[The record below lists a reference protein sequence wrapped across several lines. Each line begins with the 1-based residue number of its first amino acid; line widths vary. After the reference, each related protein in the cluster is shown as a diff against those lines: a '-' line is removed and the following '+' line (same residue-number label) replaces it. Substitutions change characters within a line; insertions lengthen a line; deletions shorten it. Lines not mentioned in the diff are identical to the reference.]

1 LFSLVYTNMIKIF
14 IVDDDQSL
22 QRLYGLILKE
32 AGFEII
38 GTAING
44 KIAVEKYK
52 KFKEKPDVILM
63 DHRMPIK
70 NGIDAMIEILAIENS
85 TNIVFASA
93 DINIKER
100 ALLLGACAFL
110 DKPFKMQGLITTIK
124 NITENLFAV

>member
-1 LFSLVYTNMIKIF
+1 MIKVF

-44 KIAVEKYK
+44 KDAIEKYTNL
-52 KFKEKPDVILM
+52 EGRPDLVLM

-70 NGIDAMIEILAIENS
+70 NGLDAMVEILKINRKEK
-85 TNIVFASA
+85 IIFASA
-93 DINIKER
+93 DKSVKQKAIS
-100 ALLLGACAFL
+100 LGAVAFL
-110 DKPFKMQGLITTIK
+110 DKPFKMQHLLITIRK
-124 NITENLFAV
+124 IVKELIIER